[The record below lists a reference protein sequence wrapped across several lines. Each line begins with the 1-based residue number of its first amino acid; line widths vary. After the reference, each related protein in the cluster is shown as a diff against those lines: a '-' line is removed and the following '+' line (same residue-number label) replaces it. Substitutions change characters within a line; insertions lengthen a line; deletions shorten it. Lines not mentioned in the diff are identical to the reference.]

1 MFFLSSLDLKK
12 INILKL
18 NIIIIVIRDAIEGWK
33 IYSKKKNNK
42 FEKAKLA
49 MEMKLY
55 LYKKLI
61 TSVLISSII
70 ILFDQILFLWS

>member
-1 MFFLSSLDLKK
+1 MK
-12 INILKL
+12 NIF
-18 NIIIIVIRDAIEGWK
+18 
-33 IYSKKKNNK
+33 KKKNNK

-61 TSVLISSII
+61 TSVLISKYYNSI
-70 ILFDQILFLWS
+70 